1 MSGVKCPKCDRE
13 FWAVYRK
20 RTKTEYRLVDTISSQ
35 VKTGH
40 KKYKGNWKTEETTQ
54 SKIMGMRCMACSY
67 ETDGNDLEGCSGI
80 EIDNKGVMFIS
91 DFWEK
96 FGVEWENY
104 KGDDDGKKE
113 ETQFPK

>member
-40 KKYKGNWKTEETTQ
+40 KKYKGNWKTEET
-54 SKIMGMRCMACSY
+54 KG
-67 ETDGNDLEGCSGI
+67 GSGLPAR
-80 EIDNKGVMFIS
+80 N
-91 DFWEK
+91 
-96 FGVEWENY
+96 NY
-104 KGDDDGKKE
+104 RG
-113 ETQFPK
+113 